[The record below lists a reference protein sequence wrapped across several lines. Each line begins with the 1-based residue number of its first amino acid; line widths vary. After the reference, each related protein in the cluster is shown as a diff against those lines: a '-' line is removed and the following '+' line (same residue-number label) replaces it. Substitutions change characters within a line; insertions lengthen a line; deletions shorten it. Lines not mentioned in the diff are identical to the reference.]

1 MLLVYTPKI
10 TTRLTYVFKQFF
22 TRILL
27 IDIQFTTKV
36 DKFVAHNGPKITYA
50 KQPLGNEFFIQSS
63 TLLFQQ
69 GVNDIEIKVSDW
81 EDTKCFF
88 KVSEKSIVPF
98 DVFAASFYLLS
109 RYEEYLPHVK
119 DKHERF
125 SAHESLAFKNNFLDK
140 PVIDIW
146 ANKVLKLLKE
156 RFVDVD
162 FKTKQF
168 KFISTIDVDSAYC
181 FKHKGIIRN
190 VGGFVKDI
198 ATLKFKNLWNRL
210 LVLSNFRKD
219 PFDTFNWLLK
229 MKKRHELEMVFFF
242 LVSEYT
248 THDKNI
254 SVNNSH
260 FQSLIKSV
268 ADYTPVGLHP
278 SYFTMRNEHKL
289 KKEKKKLEAIIN
301 TPITK
306 SRQHFLRVDLPE
318 TYQNLVDLEIFE
330 DYSMGYAQHFGFRAG
345 TCTPFYF
352 YDMEYEIQTPLKL
365 TPFAVM
371 DVTLK
376 DYLQYSNR
384 KTLATILELAKEVKK
399 VNGTFVTLMHNETF
413 DKFSR
418 FKNWSIMYEK
428 MIKAIKLMEDSD
440 LE

>member
-1 MLLVYTPKI
+1 MLLIYTPKI
-10 TTRLTYVFKQFF
+10 TTRLTYAFKQFF

-36 DKFVAHNGPKITYA
+36 EEFVAYNGAKITYA
-50 KQPLGNEFFIQSS
+50 KQPLSTEFFIQSS

-69 GVNDIEIKVSDW
+69 GVNDVNIKVSDW
-81 EDTKCFF
+81 EETKCFF
-88 KVSEKSIVPF
+88 KVSDKSFVPF

-119 DKHERF
+119 DNHERF
-125 SAHESLAFKNNFLDK
+125 SAQESLAFKHNFLNK

-146 ANKVLKLLKE
+146 ANKVLLLLKD
-156 RFVDVD
+156 RFTEFR
-162 FKTKQF
+162 FKTKKF
-168 KFISTIDVDSAYC
+168 KFISTIDVDSAYKY
-181 FKHKGIIRN
+181 KHKGVIRN
-190 VGGFVKDI
+190 SGGFIKELVRF
-198 ATLKFKNLWNRL
+198 KFINFWNRL
-210 LVLSNFRKD
+210 MVLTNFRKD
-219 PFDTFNWLLK
+219 PFDTFDWLLK
-229 MKKRHELEMVFFF
+229 IKKRHQIDMIFFF

-248 THDKNI
+248 TYDKNI

-260 FQSLIKSV
+260 FQSLIKSI
-268 ADYTPVGLHP
+268 ADYVPVGLHP
-278 SYFTMRNEHKL
+278 SYFTMKNDKKL
-289 KKEKKKLEAIIN
+289 KKEKKKLEKIIN

-318 TYQNLVDLEIFE
+318 TYQNLINLEIFE
-330 DYSMGYAQHFGFRAG
+330 DYSMGYAQHFGFRAS

-365 TPFAVM
+365 IPFAVM

-376 DYLQYSNR
+376 DYLQYSN
-384 KTLATILELAKEVKK
+384 KKNLVIILELAQEVKN

-418 FKNWSIMYEK
+418 FKNWTVMYEK
-428 MIKAIKLMEDSD
+428 MIKTIKLMEEKKD
-440 LE
+440 